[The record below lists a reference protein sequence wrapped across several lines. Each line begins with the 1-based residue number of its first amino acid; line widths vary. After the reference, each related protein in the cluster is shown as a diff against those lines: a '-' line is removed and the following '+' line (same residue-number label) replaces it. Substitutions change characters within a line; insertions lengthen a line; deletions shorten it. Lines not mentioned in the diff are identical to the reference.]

1 MQDTKHHI
9 LVIEDDERLLNLLL
23 QFLNSKAYR
32 STGAGSV
39 EEARERMKGT
49 FFDAFVVDVNVVVGV
64 SVVVVAVVG
73 GGVVLPCWSWLSL
86 LVALLLLL

>member
-49 FFDAFVVDVNVVVGV
+49 FFDAFVVMLCCLGKAGWILCDH
-64 SVVVVAVVG
+64 
-73 GGVVLPCWSWLSL
+73 
-86 LVALLLLL
+86 

>member
-49 FFDAFVVDVNVVVGV
+49 F
-64 SVVVVAVVG
+64 
-73 GGVVLPCWSWLSL
+73 LMP
-86 LVALLLLL
+86 LLLMLCCLRKAGWILSDH